1 MSKLKAH
8 QFSEQFFKE
17 RGELMSGLAK
27 DVNINDLKEAYCRGV
42 EHGSEGYYRGEVGIE
57 EGAAYD
63 LGWDAGNLIRD
74 PDELEKKVI
83 ERIRQIHGVFS

>member
-17 RGELMSGLAK
+17 RGGLMGRLAK
-27 DVNINDLKEAYCRGV
+27 DVNINDLKEAYCRGI

-63 LGWDAGNLIRD
+63 LGWDAGNLIHNRA
-74 PDELEKKVI
+74 EFQKRVI
-83 ERIRQIHGVFS
+83 EKLRQIHGVQT